1 MDALSIFRQL
11 HTIPEVSGEE
21 VLTSQYIEGALRDA
35 GYVPHRIGA
44 TGMYAD
50 LVRDESLPWILLRA
64 DMDALPIA
72 EHSGVAYPSAHDGVM
87 HACGH
92 DAHCAMLLA
101 AAAQLRDRT
110 LPQNVRFLFQPA
122 EETTK
127 GAAEMIAGG
136 AMPPQTVACFAVHVW
151 PGVSFGTVAT
161 KAGALMASSDVFRI
175 AIGGRSVHCAQRH
188 RGADALQTAVAIAA
202 ALPAIEQTAGDD
214 TILFCGSIHSGSS
227 HNVVPDE
234 ASLYGTLR
242 TYSPAAR
249 RDIKAQIEHTAADTA
264 AAYGTTA
271 TVQWD
276 GGCPAVHN
284 SAALIRRL
292 QALEPSL
299 CVDAAP
305 TMAAEDFACYLE
317 HADGVMLWLGIG
329 DTPPLHNETFY
340 VPEEILPRGVA
351 LWERIA
357 AADWKGDADDAT
369 T

>member
-1 MDALSIFRQL
+1 MDVLTMFQEL
-11 HTIPEVSGEE
+11 HRIPEVSGEE
-21 VLTSQYIEGALRDA
+21 CLTSQSIERALRQS
-35 GYVPHRIGA
+35 GYAPQRIGA
-44 TGMYAD
+44 TGVYAD
-50 LVRDESLPWILLRA
+50 LVQDERLPWVLLRA

-101 AAAQLRDRT
+101 AAARLRDRA

-136 AMPPQTVACFAVHVW
+136 VMPPQTVACFAVHVW
-151 PGVSFGTVAT
+151 PGVPFGTVTT

-175 AIGGRSVHCAQRH
+175 AIDGKSVHCAQRH

-242 TYSPAAR
+242 TYSPAVR
-249 RDIKAQIEHTAADTA
+249 RDIKAQIVRAAADA
-264 AAYGTTA
+264 AAPYGTTA

-292 QALEPSL
+292 QTAEPTL
-299 CVDAAP
+299 GVDAAP

-329 DTPPLHNETFY
+329 DTPPLHNEAFY
-340 VPEEILPRGVA
+340 VPQAILPRGVA
-351 LWERIA
+351 LWESVA
-357 AADWKGDADDAT
+357 ATDWRGDIDNAT

>member
-1 MDALSIFRQL
+1 MDVLSSYRQL

-21 VLTSQYIEGALRDA
+21 VLTSQYIERALQQA
-35 GYVPHRIGA
+35 GYTPRRIGR
-44 TGMYAD
+44 TGVYAD
-50 LVRDESLPWILLRA
+50 LVTDEALPWILLRA
-64 DMDALPIA
+64 DMDALPIQERSNA
-72 EHSGVAYPSAHDGVM
+72 ACPSAHDGVM

-92 DAHCAMLLA
+92 DAHCAMLLTA
-101 AAAQLRDRT
+101 ATRLCGRS

-136 AMPPQTVACFAVHVW
+136 VMPSPTVACFAMHVW
-151 PGVSFGTVAT
+151 PGVPFGTVAT

-175 AIGGRSVHCAQRH
+175 EIGGKSVHCAQR
-188 RGADALQTAVAIAA
+188 RLGADALRTAVSIAA

-242 TYSPAAR
+242 TYSPLSR
-249 RDIKAQIEHTAADTA
+249 RDIKAQIERTAADTA
-264 AAYGTTA
+264 AAYSTTA
-271 TVQWD
+271 TVRWD

-284 SAALIRRL
+284 SATLIRRL
-292 QALEPSL
+292 QALEPTLSD
-299 CVDAAP
+299 DAAP

-317 HADGVMLWLGIG
+317 HTDGVMLWLGIG
-329 DTPPLHNETFY
+329 DTPALHTESFC
-340 VPEEILPRGVA
+340 VPEDILPRGVA
-351 LWERIA
+351 LWETIA
-357 AADWKGDADDAT
+357 AADWKGDADNAT
-369 T
+369 A

>member
-1 MDALSIFRQL
+1 MDVLSSFRQL
-11 HTIPEVSGEE
+11 HTMPEVSGEE
-21 VLTSQYIEGALRDA
+21 VLTSQYVERALQQA
-35 GYVPHRIGA
+35 GYIPHRIGH
-44 TGMYAD
+44 TGVYAD
-50 LVRDESLPWILLRA
+50 LVVDESLPWILLRA
-64 DMDALPIA
+64 DMDALPIQ
-72 EHSGVAYPSAHDGVM
+72 EHSDASCPSAHDGVM

-92 DAHCAMLLA
+92 DAHCAMLLTA
-101 AAAQLRDRT
+101 AAHLRGRK

-136 AMPPQTVACFAVHVW
+136 VMPPQTAACFAVHVW
-151 PGVSFGTVAT
+151 PGVPFGTIAT

-175 AIGGRSVHCAQRH
+175 EIGGESVHCAQRQH
-188 RGADALQTAVAIAA
+188 GADALRTAVSIAA

-242 TYSPAAR
+242 TYSPLVR
-249 RDIKAQIEHTAADTA
+249 RDIKAQLERTVADTA

-271 TVQWD
+271 TVRWD

-284 SAALIRRL
+284 SSALIRRL
-292 QALEPSL
+292 RVLEPSL
-299 CVDAAP
+299 SDNAAP

-329 DTPPLHNETFY
+329 DTPPLHNESFY
-340 VPEEILPRGVA
+340 VPEDILPRGVA
-351 LWERIA
+351 LWETIA
-357 AADWKGDADDAT
+357 SADWKGDANNA
-369 T
+369 